1 MQSSEQPFEA
11 HVTRLA
17 MGHLEALGAANPVI
31 ALALIT
37 SEDGIEVASY
47 RGAAIARRIA
57 AMTSSLQALSEA
69 MCREAGLGGSNSLI
83 IEAELGTIVVL
94 GIPAT
99 SPRLSLALVARAGE
113 TLGTLLWAARNC
125 SKSLAASLRK

>member
-1 MQSSEQPFEA
+1 MSEPRFEA
-11 HVTRLA
+11 DIIRLA
-17 MGHLEALGAANPVI
+17 TEHLQALGSANPVI

-37 SEDGIEVASY
+37 SEDGFEIASY
-47 RGAAIARRIA
+47 RGADVSRRIA

-83 IEAELGTIVVL
+83 IEAELGTIIVL
-94 GIPAT
+94 GIAT
-99 SPRLSLALVARAGE
+99 RSPRLSLALVARSGE

-125 SKSLAASLRK
+125 SKSLESSLLK